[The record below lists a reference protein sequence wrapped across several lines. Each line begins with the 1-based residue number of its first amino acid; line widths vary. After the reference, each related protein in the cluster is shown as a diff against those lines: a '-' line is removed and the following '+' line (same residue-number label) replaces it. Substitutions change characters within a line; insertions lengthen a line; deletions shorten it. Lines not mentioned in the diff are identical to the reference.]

1 VHPDSAAAQDTRSA
15 DGATT
20 LLQQVAARVALAPA
34 LAPLGD
40 ELPAL
45 AAPELRV
52 SLTVR
57 GCSPH
62 WRYPSQSYL
71 T

>member
-20 LLQQVAARVALAPA
+20 LLQQVAARVALA
-34 LAPLGD
+34 GD